1 MAGGNSQ
8 DDRNSPAHTDSISA
22 TVHDLGKIG
31 GSDTEAES
39 QVSLIPALSDQRQP
53 NFLDP
58 FRTHFYN
65 PANLVKPVKYSNKA

>member
-8 DDRNSPAHTDSISA
+8 DDRNFPAHTDSSPA
-22 TVHDLGKIG
+22 AVHDLGKIG
-31 GSDTEAES
+31 RRDPKAAS

-58 FRTHFYN
+58 FRMHSYN
-65 PANLVKPVKYSNKA
+65 PANLVKPVKYSSKA